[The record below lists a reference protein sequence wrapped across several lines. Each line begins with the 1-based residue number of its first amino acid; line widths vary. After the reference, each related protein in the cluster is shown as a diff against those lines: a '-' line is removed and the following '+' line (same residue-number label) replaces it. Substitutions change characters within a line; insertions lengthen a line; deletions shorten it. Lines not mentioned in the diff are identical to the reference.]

1 MRHGH
6 HVAKSKRWQQQIIVW
21 HRMVQ
26 VLEYLFDTLVVTTI
40 DEAAVLMMKRRDLPY
55 HGSYI
60 GLRAF
65 SLTHNTKKYRFIFL
79 SNR

>member
-1 MRHGH
+1 MRHGR

-40 DEAAVLMMKRRDLPY
+40 DEAAVLMMKRVDLPY
-55 HGSYI
+55 LGSYI

-65 SLTHNTKKYRFIFL
+65 FLTNNTKYRFIFL